1 MCDTFVALSS
11 RTGDGSI
18 IFGKNSDR
26 EPNEAQILEYHPP
39 RSYSKNVQENVSCTY
54 TMIPQVK
61 ETYAVLLS
69 RPFWMWGAEMG
80 ANEKGVVI
88 GNEAVFTKMPYSK
101 TGGLTGMDLLRLAL
115 ERSATSAQALET
127 IIELLADYGQGGIC
141 GYQDKKLL
149 YHNSYIIADA
159 DTAWV
164 LETSGDMWA
173 ALEVKDAYSISNGL
187 TIGEKF
193 DRSHPELINTARS
206 KGWLK
211 KRKPFNFANCYSD
224 WFYTTFSACRKR
236 QSRSLALI
244 NAVSGKF
251 DIQKALNILRDHND
265 NKYKPDSHLLMNT
278 VCMHAANGLTR
289 NSNTTGSLAAHL
301 QKEKNTFWATGT
313 AAPCTGIF
321 KPIRFAGKV
330 LPDTGPCPGEK
341 FDSSTL
347 WWQHERLHRNILNDY
362 QSRLHKYLKERDKLE
377 ASFIEKADA
386 YDAED
391 FFPLSNEAFQLCK
404 EMTAAWIKKIQTS
417 PVEKNPGFAFRH
429 YWKKQNRA
437 AGLEC

>member
-11 RTGDGSI
+11 VTDDGSV

-39 RSYSKNVQENVSCTY
+39 RLYAKNAQEKVSCTY
-54 TMIPQVK
+54 IEIPQAK
-61 ETYAVLLS
+61 ETHAVLLS

-80 ANEKGVVI
+80 SNEKGVVI

-115 ERSATSAQALET
+115 ERSATSAQALE
-127 IIELLADYGQGGIC
+127 IIIGLLSDYGQGGIC
-141 GYQDKKLL
+141 GYQDKKLF

-164 LETSGDMWA
+164 LETSGDLWA
-173 ALEVKDAYSISNGL
+173 ALEVKDTYSISNGL

-193 DRSHPELINTARS
+193 DLSHPELINTARS

-211 KRKPFNFANCYSD
+211 KNKSFHFANCYSD
-224 WFYTTFSACRKR
+224 WFFTTFSACRKR
-236 QSRSLALI
+236 QSRSFALV
-244 NAVSGKF
+244 NALKGEF
-251 DIQKALNILRDHND
+251 NIQNALNILRDHND
-265 NKYKPDSHLLMNT
+265 NDYKPDSHLLMGT

-289 NSNTTGSLAAHL
+289 NSNTTGSLVAHL
-301 QKEKNTFWATGT
+301 QKKENTFWATGT

-330 LPDTGPCPGEK
+330 LPDTGPYPGEK

-347 WWQHERLHRNILNDY
+347 WWQHEILHRNILNDY
-362 QSRLHKYLKERDKLE
+362 QSRLNNYLKERDKLE
-377 ASFIEKADA
+377 ASFIEKAYAHDV
-386 YDAED
+386 EN
-391 FFPLSNEAFQLCK
+391 FFPLSCEAFQK
-404 EMTAAWIKKIQTS
+404 SKKMTAAWIKKIQNS
-417 PVEKNPGFAFRH
+417 PVKSNPGFGFRH
-429 YWKKQNRA
+429 YWKKQNRTA
-437 AGLEC
+437 ELEC